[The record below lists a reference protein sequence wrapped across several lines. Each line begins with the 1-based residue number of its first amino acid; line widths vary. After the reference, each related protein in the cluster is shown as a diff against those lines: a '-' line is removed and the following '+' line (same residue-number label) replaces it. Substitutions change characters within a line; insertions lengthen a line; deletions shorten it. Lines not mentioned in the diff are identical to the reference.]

1 VSGPEYESPDPSP
14 VEPSTTSEPTV
25 EPPAPRGPSFGT
37 VVTGLILVALGVV
50 WLLSTI
56 DAIDVDLALSVPVA
70 LAVVGLALILGS
82 FRGSHPGLVT
92 LGVFL
97 TVATLVVSFFPAG
110 FRGGIGEQNITVT
123 QIEQLEERY
132 DIAIGKIE
140 FDMRNLQITNSV
152 TVELTVGAG
161 EIRVRTPQ
169 DVALRVDAS
178 VGAGE
183 VQVRGERSEGLLPG
197 LDYKSP
203 GFDTASVTLTLKIN
217 VGAGKI
223 EVD

>member
-1 VSGPEYESPDPSP
+1 VSGPDYESPESSA
-14 VEPSTTSEPTV
+14 VEPTPAFEPTS

-37 VVTGLILVALGVV
+37 IVTGLILVALGVV

-70 LAVVGLALILGS
+70 LAVVGLAMIIGS

-97 TVATLVVSFFPAG
+97 TIATLVVSFFPAG

-123 QIEQLEERY
+123 QMEQLEERY
-132 DIAIGKIE
+132 DVAIGKIE
-140 FDMRNLQITNSV
+140 FDLRSLEITNSV
-152 TVELTVGAG
+152 TIELTVGAG
-161 EIRVRTPQ
+161 EILVRTPE
-169 DVALRVDAS
+169 DVALRVDGS

-183 VQVRGERSEGLLPG
+183 IQVRGERSEGLLPR

-203 GFDTASVTLTLKIN
+203 GFDSASVTLTLEIN